1 MDIYNKKILEPFIH
15 AENEVTPIRLNGRV
29 TRVVGLLIESLGPEA
44 SMGDLCY
51 IFPKG
56 KKRSVRAEVIGF
68 NESKVQLMPLGEL
81 GGISPGARVMS
92 TGAPL
97 KVPVSEKL
105 IGRVLNGLGEPI
117 DDKGPILNVKKY
129 SIYNSPPN
137 PLSRRRIKES
147 LSVGVRAIDGIITI
161 GKGQRMGIFSGSGVG
176 KSTLMGM
183 IARNTTADV
192 NVVALVGERGKELRD
207 VVERDLGEEGM
218 KRSVLVVATSDQPA
232 LVRLKA
238 AFVATSIA
246 EYFRDRGK
254 DVMLMMDSVTRFAMA
269 QREIGISTGE
279 APTTKAYPP
288 SVFALMPK
296 LMERAGTSQDGSIT
310 ALYTVLVEGDD
321 LDEPIADTA
330 RGILDGHI
338 VLSRKIASRNHYPSI
353 DILESISRV
362 MLEIAN
368 QSHIEA
374 SNKLKKVLSDYYDA
388 IDLINVGA
396 YVNGTNPDI
405 DFAISKINEVNEFLR
420 QGVFEKAD
428 YDDTL
433 ERLIKMFL

>member
-1 MDIYNKKILEPFIH
+1 MNIYKEKILESFLH
-15 AENEVTPIRLNGRV
+15 AEKNVRTIRLNGRV
-29 TRVVGLLIESLGPEA
+29 TRVIGLLIESLGPEA
-44 SMGDLCY
+44 SIGELCY
-51 IFPKG
+51 IFPRN
-56 KKRSVRAEVIGF
+56 KKEAIRAEVIGF
-68 NESKVQLMPLGEL
+68 RDNSVLLMPLGEI
-81 GGISPGARVMS
+81 GGISPGARVMT

-97 KVPVSEKL
+97 QVPVSEKL
-105 IGRVLNGLGEPI
+105 IGRVLNGLGEPM
-117 DDKGPILNVKKY
+117 DDKGEILNVKKY
-129 SIYNSPPN
+129 SIYNKPPN
-137 PLSRRRIKES
+137 PLKRRRIKES

-207 VVERDLGEEGM
+207 VIERDLGEEGM
-218 KRSVLVVATSDQPA
+218 NRSVLVVATSDEPA

-238 AFVATSIA
+238 AFVATAIA
-246 EYFRDRGK
+246 EFFRDQGK

-279 APTTKAYPP
+279 SPTTKAYPP

-296 LMERAGTSQDGSIT
+296 LMERAGTSDKGSIT

-321 LDEPIADTA
+321 MDEPIADTA

-338 VLSRKIASRNHYPSI
+338 VLSRKIAARNHYPAI
-353 DILESISRV
+353 DILESVSRV

-368 QSHIEA
+368 QSHIESA
-374 SNKLKKVLSDYYDA
+374 NKLKKVLADYYNA

-396 YVNGTNPDI
+396 YVKGTNPDI
-405 DFAISKINEVNEFLR
+405 DFAIDKIKDVNSFLR

-433 ERLIKMFL
+433 EKLIKMFL